1 MKLIR
6 YSSVHFLS
14 KPDSNQ
20 LMPPP
25 NLYKQTVLQI
35 LTTGMERN
43 GVNWL
48 HERKVV
54 TCEHLYRIKEQLKWV
69 LKNQFFHVFTLNLF
83 TSLFNVYENRTVF
96 IWNRTEIN
104 HDNVVVTK
112 WKIKS
117 ISRTDYHNSCPLR
130 NSFLRVNKI

>member
-1 MKLIR
+1 MNQIIYKLNRTKLWNRTKLFRCDSVHKFLKLIR

-48 HERKVV
+48 HERKVI

-69 LKNQFFHVFTLNLF
+69 LKNQFFHVFTLKLF
-83 TSLFNVYENRTVF
+83 TSLFNMCVRIALF
-96 IWNRTEIN
+96 SFEI
-104 HDNVVVTK
+104 VQ
-112 WKIKS
+112 KS
-117 ISRTDYHNSCPLR
+117 IM
-130 NSFLRVNKI
+130 IM